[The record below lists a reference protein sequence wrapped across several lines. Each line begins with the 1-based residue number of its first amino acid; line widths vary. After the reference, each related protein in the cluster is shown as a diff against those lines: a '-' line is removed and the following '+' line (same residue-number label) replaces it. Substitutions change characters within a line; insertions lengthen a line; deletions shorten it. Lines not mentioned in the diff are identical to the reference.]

1 MAPIPQLP
9 FDLIS
14 KILQERKNIKKL
26 EREKE
31 ENMELYDEVMNDFI
45 LAVNEVKMEEIKDV
59 HRDEN
64 LTDQQIKNIFDTEDN
79 ADFIMDYVV
88 GDGYNHLN
96 NFLIV

>member
-64 LTDQQIKNIFDTEDN
+64 LTHQQIKNIFDTEDN